1 VFTYDVDTQ
10 TIQLKPDLYS
20 AFAKC
25 PLISRFMA
33 NLIRNGQLP
42 LETFLIIQC
51 LPTPRHRPYL
61 PSPLASTQGLQTF
74 AHHLVMY
81 NSDIPFEVYLRSSLP
96 SLPFLFSIRHYKVY
110 SLLQFRIS
118 IFTLTATNGIVSG
131 LYPFL

>member
-20 AFAKC
+20 AFAKY

-33 NLIRNGQLP
+33 NLIRNEQLP

-61 PSPLASTQGLQTF
+61 PSPLASTQGFQTF
-74 AHHLVMY
+74 AHHLLMY
-81 NSDIPFEVYLRSSLP
+81 NSNIPFEVYLRSSLP
-96 SLPFLFSIRHYKVY
+96 PFTAFPLLY
-110 SLLQFRIS
+110 SPL
-118 IFTLTATNGIVSG
+118 
-131 LYPFL
+131 